1 MFADAIASARK
12 ANEEKVK
19 KKSLIVR
26 IGQALWEFITS
37 NRALFLFSEE
47 SFVRRFANAFI
58 VWVLL
63 KKTFTLDSLA
73 FCTKKTIYN

>member
-63 KKTFTLDSLA
+63 KKN
-73 FCTKKTIYN
+73 IYT